1 MGSSVQTQTPEYN
14 ESYLKTIHY
23 LCQMM
28 TNKKHLTPL
37 PICSQLTNH
46 NPANISTYTHHMS
59 DDDMSEQSQNI
70 SLVGLLGGAFF
81 ILLILAVVTW
91 RKGLDLQVCITI

>member
-1 MGSSVQTQTPEYN
+1 MGSSEQYQTHESS
-14 ESYLKTIHY
+14 ESYIKSIHY

-46 NPANISTYTHHMS
+46 NPANISTYTQHMAN
-59 DDDMSEQSQNI
+59 DDMGEQSQNI

-81 ILLILAVVTW
+81 ILLILAVATL
-91 RKGLDLQVCITI
+91 RRGLDLEVCFII